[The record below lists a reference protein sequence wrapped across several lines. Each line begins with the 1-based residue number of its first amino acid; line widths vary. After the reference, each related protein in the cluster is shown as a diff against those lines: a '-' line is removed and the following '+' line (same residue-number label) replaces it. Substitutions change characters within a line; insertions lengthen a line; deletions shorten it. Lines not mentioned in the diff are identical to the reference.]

1 MAEPQMQP
9 DYAVNVEKY
18 ASTVNAAAIKGIV
31 NYLSIALRDRDS
43 SLVAA
48 SDPEE
53 LTRVRDS
60 FMKTKLGLTQTD
72 AELDAALKDVLKTM
86 TGERN
91 KSRVTV
97 YYLLA
102 EKFGKLGLFAIPQAT
117 TAMQPTK
124 GSVPGP
130 VNNPRELFVMLLS
143 VARQNTQLSSKIYKE
158 ISQQAQD
165 SDIKEALESRVW
177 IVEKDLSAI
186 DRCFELMGEKPVQL
200 SGQLQEWLVE
210 DFRKELAEIETP
222 AAKAIFL
229 LTKADRLNHAR
240 VAEYEGLVETADVS
254 GHYAVGILLESCLAD
269 KLVFIERTRRFI
281 RNFAVSK
288 VAARVGA

>member
-1 MAEPQMQP
+1 
-9 DYAVNVEKY
+9 
-18 ASTVNAAAIKGIV
+18 
-31 NYLSIALRDRDS
+31 
-43 SLVAA
+43 
-48 SDPEE
+48 
-53 LTRVRDS
+53 
-60 FMKTKLGLTQTD
+60 
-72 AELDAALKDVLKTM
+72 
-86 TGERN
+86 
-91 KSRVTV
+91 
-97 YYLLA
+97 
-102 EKFGKLGLFAIPQAT
+102 
-117 TAMQPTK
+117 
-124 GSVPGP
+124 
-130 VNNPRELFVMLLS
+130 MLLS